1 MPSSGPYCSATCSDT
16 RTFDITG
23 GGYWADIGSGCGAVR
38 PAVRGLYRMTQ
49 IVLTVLVEGH
59 ILPFEL
65 RQHSPVSGCKR
76 RLYHRTQH
84 GQQPG
89 AYRPG
94 PCHRACLRALAH
106 CEFQPS
112 QALLRFFFFPG
123 PKKESGYPFGC
134 LPVPRRLI
142 NDKLPVDRSCFRAIR
157 RRGWGIRR
165 EVEYTRVS
173 FRRLLAKAWRGP
185 YPELVRIHREAQY
198 SEASVQAKM
207 AEQAW
212 RTASSHP
219 KFACLFV
226 TIVALI
232 TFHYFTLLL
241 PTLFFWLVLVPGLV
255 VGSLYAVN
263 QSGYVP
269 AAITDRL
276 PGFLGGTSG
285 E

>member
-76 RLYHRTQH
+76 RLYYRTQH
-84 GQQPG
+84 RQQPG
-89 AYRPG
+89 AHRPG

-106 CEFQPS
+106 CEFQPL

-123 PKKESGYPFGC
+123 PIRPCLQGRKGKESGSTFGC

-173 FRRLLAKAWRGP
+173 FRRLLC
-185 YPELVRIHREAQY
+185 Q
-198 SEASVQAKM
+198 
-207 AEQAW
+207 
-212 RTASSHP
+212 
-219 KFACLFV
+219 
-226 TIVALI
+226 
-232 TFHYFTLLL
+232 
-241 PTLFFWLVLVPGLV
+241 
-255 VGSLYAVN
+255 SLER
-263 QSGYVP
+263 SIP
-269 AAITDRL
+269 
-276 PGFLGGTSG
+276 
-285 E
+285 